1 MYQLLVAFQLK
12 NKKGE
17 KSLDD
22 NQKGKTEFLA
32 ADPVGAY
39 QGSPNLLSAKSLF
52 IYLFYLFAV

>member
-1 MYQLLVAFQLK
+1 MYQLLVAIK

-39 QGSPNLLSAKSLF
+39 QGSLNLLSAKSLF
-52 IYLFYLFAV
+52 IYLCYLFAV